1 MPQLRESFTFPLERN
16 VTWRG
21 SFATEPAEAAWANE
35 AIFFVRVLES
45 EGPLDGAVARA
56 QLSPD
61 GMHWCDEGT
70 VFPLPYRRRR
80 NGLLPPAP
88 LRRLAAHLRRAAAR
102 RSAHGDRLPRAEGMS
117 GAP

>member
-56 QLSPD
+56 QISPD

-70 VFPLPYRRRR
+70 VFPLPAKTGELGFCRLQQF
-80 NGLLPPAP
+80 GGW
-88 LRRLAAHLRRAAAR
+88 LRLCGELSPDSSLTVIAYLVLK
-102 RSAHGDRLPRAEGMS
+102 G
-117 GAP
+117 

>member
-45 EGPLDGAVARA
+45 EGSLDGAVARA

-70 VFPLPYRRRR
+70 VFPLPARTGELGFCRLQQFGGWLRLC
-80 NGLLPPAP
+80 GELPPDSSLTVIAY
-88 LRRLAAHLRRAAAR
+88 LVLK
-102 RSAHGDRLPRAEGMS
+102 G
-117 GAP
+117 

>member
-21 SFATEPAEAAWANE
+21 NFATEPAEAAWANE

-70 VFPLPYRRRR
+70 VFPLPADAGKTGFCRLRHFGGWLRIC
-80 NGLLPPAP
+80 GELPPG
-88 LRRLAAHLRRAAAR
+88 AALTVIAYLVLK
-102 RSAHGDRLPRAEGMS
+102 G
-117 GAP
+117 